1 MIITPVGRWHLK
13 RKCSI
18 KQDTVYYLN
27 QRPLNATVSTTRT
40 CGSRNQ
46 GWKEAGVVPF
56 HIIPNNSLTEILL
69 FVPPTVSCAGLDI
82 LVFKRE
88 CFHQQTPAMV
98 LMSWN
103 LWGHYTDILNS
114 YHWTNSSIAFGF
126 RSDPHNAS
134 IWYFLSEISNLSL
147 FLKTQLRSLCFH

>member
-1 MIITPVGRWHLK
+1 MTLEKKMFYKAGHCVLFE
-13 RKCSI
+13 SE
-18 KQDTVYYLN
+18 T
-27 QRPLNATVSTTRT
+27 LNATVSTTRT

-98 LMSWN
+98 LMS
-103 LWGHYTDILNS
+103 
-114 YHWTNSSIAFGF
+114 
-126 RSDPHNAS
+126 
-134 IWYFLSEISNLSL
+134 
-147 FLKTQLRSLCFH
+147 